1 MPIEYCEAA
10 AGGTCSGLKAIYS
23 GQDGVPLTTL
33 LFIPGSG
40 WMVSVYP
47 RKALQHSSVIMKMKE
62 KSVLTL
68 PNQSR
73 SQRGTAENQQ

>member
-40 WMVSVYP
+40 WMFQCLSTQSIATQLCHHENEREVSP
-47 RKALQHSSVIMKMKE
+47 H
-62 KSVLTL
+62 LTK
-68 PNQSR
+68 PIKVSKGY
-73 SQRGTAENQQ
+73 S